1 MEQSLSE
8 KLYRG
13 CCLISAP
20 YSPYA
25 YYTVIVIYG
34 LLLTAGFYRYVV
46 A

>member
-8 KLYRG
+8 KLFRG

-20 YSPYA
+20 YSPSA
-25 YYTVIVIYG
+25 YYMVITTYA
-34 LLLTAGFYRYVV
+34 LLLTWGFYRYVV